1 MKLVDTILLSV
12 AFALLMIGVH
22 QVVMGSWQE
31 NYWIIMLAIMLFG
44 YYGLR
49 KANKKTTNN
58 D

>member
-1 MKLVDTILLSV
+1 MKLIDTILLSV

-22 QVVMGSWQE
+22 QVMYGSWQE
-31 NYWIIMLAIMLFG
+31 NYWIIMLAIMMFG

-49 KANKKTTNN
+49 KSNRKPTNN